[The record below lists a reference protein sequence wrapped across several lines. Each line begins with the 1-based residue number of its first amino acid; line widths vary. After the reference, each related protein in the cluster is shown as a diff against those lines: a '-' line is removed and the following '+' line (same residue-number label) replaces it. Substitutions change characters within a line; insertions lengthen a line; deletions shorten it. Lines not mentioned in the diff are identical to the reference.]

1 MKERFLNIMIFII
14 SIGMIGLGVVMMF
27 FNHLKY
33 FDILHIN
40 LSKIFLSP
48 GLTDFF
54 IAFLGT
60 VVFAWGI
67 FFFLLMIFSVM
78 DLRSPSVY
86 GFIFWGF
93 TFWCASVEAISYLKQ
108 YWFLM
113 IIIGILYG
121 VIFLPFF
128 ISLPMKSSG
137 SR

>member
-14 SIGMIGLGVVMMF
+14 SICLVVVGVFMMF
-27 FNHLKY
+27 FNNIQY
-33 FDILHIN
+33 FDILRVN
-40 LSKIFLSP
+40 LNKFFSAAQF
-48 GLTDFF
+48 TDFF
-54 IAFLGT
+54 IAFLGS

-67 FFFLLMIFSVM
+67 FFFLLMVFSVM

-93 TFWCASVEAISYLKQ
+93 TFWCGSVEAIAYLRQ
-108 YWFLM
+108 FYFLM

-128 ISLPMKSSG
+128 MSLPMKSAG
-137 SR
+137 K